1 MLIPYNFDL
10 FKGVFWFKY
19 RILHLEENHVT
30 IDHIRILS
38 IGLELACNGG

>member
-1 MLIPYNFDL
+1 MIEVMPVKFMLL
-10 FKGVFWFKY
+10 LK
-19 RILHLEENHVT
+19 ILMFCVCVVT